1 MSREGG
7 ERAAGAWVALGAP
20 LDSAAAG
27 EGEERAPQA
36 LRAAGL
42 IERIGARDLG
52 DVAQPLRPP
61 ERDERTGIVAFEA
74 LVEASEAIAACVA
87 AVIEASEQPLVLGG
101 DCSLL
106 IGAIA
111 GARRSGRTPGLL
123 FVDGHADYW
132 DGDTSPTGESADMEL
147 AILHGEGPAELAV
160 AAASPLVDPA
170 RTAILGHRPPSLDP
184 DVAAERE
191 RVPAEVLQLDAPA
204 VGELG
209 PVAAAEQA
217 LASVGPEPWLHLDLD
232 ALDAAELPAVSYP
245 LAGGLDWDQ
254 LERLLAPMI
263 AAGVL
268 GMSVANLNSDLDPD
282 GAYATRI
289 AELLGRLLAPA

>member
-1 MSREGG
+1 M
-7 ERAAGAWVALGAP
+7 WVALGAP

-36 LRAAGL
+36 LRATGL
-42 IERIGARDLG
+42 LERIGARDLG
-52 DVAQPLRPP
+52 DVAPPLRPP
-61 ERDERTGIVAFEA
+61 TRDPRTGIIAFEA
-74 LVEASEAIAACVA
+74 LLAASEAIAAAVA
-87 AVIEASEQPLVLGG
+87 EAIGSDHRPLVLGG

-111 GARRSGRTPGLL
+111 GARRSGREPGLL

-147 AILHGEGPAELAV
+147 AILHGEGPAELAE
-160 AAASPLVDPA
+160 AALSPLVDPA
-170 RTAILGHRPPSLDP
+170 RTAILGHRRPGLHP

-191 RVPAEVLQLDAPA
+191 RVPREVLQLDAPA
-204 VGELG
+204 VRKLG
-209 PVAAAEQA
+209 PAAAAEQA
-217 LASVGPEPWLHLDLD
+217 LARVGGEPWLHLDLD

-245 LAGGLDWDQ
+245 LAEGLDWGQ
-254 LERLLAPMI
+254 LERLLAPLI

-268 GMSVANLNSDLDPD
+268 GVSVADLNSDLDPD
-282 GAYATRI
+282 GTYAARI
-289 AELLGRLLAPA
+289 AELLARLLSPA

>member
-1 MSREGG
+1 VSRPGG
-7 ERAAGAWVALGAP
+7 ERAAGSWVAIGAP

-52 DVAQPLRPP
+52 DVARPLRPP

-74 LVEASEAIAACVA
+74 LVEASEAIAAYVA
-87 AVIEASEQPLVLGG
+87 AVIEASDHPLVLGG

-111 GARRSGRTPGLL
+111 GARRSGRAPGLL

-147 AILHGEGPAELAV
+147 AILHGDGPVELAGEE
-160 AAASPLVDPA
+160 PLLDPA
-170 RTAILGHRPPSLDP
+170 RTAILGHRQPELHP

-191 RVPAEVLQLDAPA
+191 RVPAAVLQLDAPA
-204 VGELG
+204 IRELG
-209 PVAAAEQA
+209 PAAAAE
-217 LASVGPEPWLHLDLD
+217 LARERAGPERWLHLDLD
-232 ALDAAELPAVSYP
+232 SLDERALPAVSYP
-245 LAGGLDWDQ
+245 QAGGLGWDE
-254 LERLLAPMI
+254 LEALLAPML

-268 GMSVANLNSDLDPD
+268 GASVADLNSDLDPD
-282 GAYATRI
+282 GVYAARVC
-289 AELLGRLLAPA
+289 ELLGDLLAQD